1 MNNSELYDKAREKWS
16 MNSQFLIMVEE
27 MSEFSVEILHL
38 IGGREDFKYIRLIEE
53 YVDVK
58 IMMEQFEEYMK
69 LIDKDFE
76 KDSAVIYNEKIN
88 RLIERLK

>member
-38 IGGREDFKYIRLIEE
+38 IRGREDFKYIRLIEE

>member
-38 IGGREDFKYIRLIEE
+38 IRGGEDFKYIRLIEE